1 MMMSPI
7 VRTTT
12 KLVSPFLVTYS
23 LYLMFYGHLSPGGGF
38 QAGVILAVSVIIL
51 ITSYGDER
59 VRERINDRWFKMV
72 EATTVL
78 MILLMGIIGIFF
90 GGVFYNFLDKGTF
103 GFPLSGGNIL
113 IFNILVGLKVGAGFI
128 VIYYALLRW
137 LEGD

>member
-12 KLVSPFLVTYS
+12 KLVSPFLVSYS

-59 VRERINDRWFKMV
+59 VRERINDRWFK
-72 EATTVL
+72 
-78 MILLMGIIGIFF
+78 
-90 GGVFYNFLDKGTF
+90 
-103 GFPLSGGNIL
+103 
-113 IFNILVGLKVGAGFI
+113 
-128 VIYYALLRW
+128 
-137 LEGD
+137 